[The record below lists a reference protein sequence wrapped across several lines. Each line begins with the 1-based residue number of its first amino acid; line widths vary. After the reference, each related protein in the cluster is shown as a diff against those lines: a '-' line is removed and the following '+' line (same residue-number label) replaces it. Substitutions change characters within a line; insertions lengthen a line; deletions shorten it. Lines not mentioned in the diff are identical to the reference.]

1 MCIRDSWFLSASGQH
16 TANSW
21 AHYVLV
27 RDSSSATLYKN
38 GASIGTDT
46 TLTGGTPV
54 TDTTYNPRISWAA
67 NGNDYKYGG
76 NIDQFIIYK
85 KALSQS
91 EIDTLYNSGSGT
103 SSPDTGDMLVHYDF
117 ETQDSVLH
125 NVATPTTTTPVYS
138 YRNFADLGFDEN
150 TERFVGQEFASA
162 TSLNTALD
170 GTNNGATT
178 GETGKLGSAWSFDG
192 SNDYVSTTW
201 LPQELQ
207 ADNPFSVSL
216 WFKTTSTGWGSLI
229 NSWGTQNGSGNNGWN
244 LIDTGTSAS
253 FRISSNWGASPQD
266 AIRVNTGTNSAFSDG
281 NWHHL
286 VVTYD
291 GTDHTGV
298 TYYLDG
304 SEESSSA
311 DLTGNV
317 GSITYDLS
325 LIHI

>member
-1 MCIRDSWFLSASGQH
+1 MCRNDQTNIECGAWGDKHGNWFLSASGQH

-125 NVATPTTTTPVYS
+125 
-138 YRNFADLGFDEN
+138 
-150 TERFVGQEFASA
+150 
-162 TSLNTALD
+162 
-170 GTNNGATT
+170 
-178 GETGKLGSAWSFDG
+178 
-192 SNDYVSTTW
+192 
-201 LPQELQ
+201 
-207 ADNPFSVSL
+207 
-216 WFKTTSTGWGSLI
+216 
-229 NSWGTQNGSGNNGWN
+229 
-244 LIDTGTSAS
+244 
-253 FRISSNWGASPQD
+253 
-266 AIRVNTGTNSAFSDG
+266 
-281 NWHHL
+281 
-286 VVTYD
+286 
-291 GTDHTGV
+291 
-298 TYYLDG
+298 
-304 SEESSSA
+304 
-311 DLTGNV
+311 
-317 GSITYDLS
+317 LS